1 MSPALQAPARAPQGL
16 SRTCHV
22 FKAERD
28 GGQRDGPLGQ
38 ADICPQ
44 SLSSLAREPT
54 SNHQRQDAPP
64 PLSAPSGPESSRGV
78 EDTWPLPHLQPSETP
93 PLCVRVCSVSLCATP
108 ALLGPGTRGHC
119 LAQPQPRSAPAGC
132 GIGRPGAYQSWPRRC
147 LTRPG
152 APSCPRGAGEA
163 GTRLLACPLAS
174 AVPQP
179 F

>member
-1 MSPALQAPARAPQGL
+1 MAPRQRQMEARGMGPLAQAAICPQGL
-16 SRTCHV
+16 S
-22 FKAERD
+22 
-28 GGQRDGPLGQ
+28 
-38 ADICPQ
+38 
-44 SLSSLAREPT
+44 SLAGNPK
-54 SNHQRQDAPP
+54 HQRQDAPP

-78 EDTWPLPHLQPSETP
+78 EDTGPLPHLQPSETP

-119 LAQPQPRSAPAGC
+119 SAQPQPRSAPAGC
-132 GIGRPGAYQSWPRRC
+132 GIGRPGAYQAWPRRC